1 MITSVGRGD
10 SVSIDKVRYSKD
22 ELTAIIEDWQSIMNL
37 ATGEEKVGDLTRW
50 VAALVDE
57 VDELRNLLMVNR
69 EERDS
74 LKAVITNVS
83 KALRGVDTTPS
94 S

>member
-10 SVSIDKVRYSKD
+10 SISMDKVRYTKD

-37 ATGEEKVGDLTRW
+37 ATGEEKVGDLTLW
-50 VAALVDE
+50 VASLVE
-57 VDELRNLLMVNR
+57 ETYELRNLLMANR